1 MQEFINFAGIEV
13 APISNSWAQDERSGE
28 ICSLPGSAALPC
40 TGSVPPFSS
49 GPFPV
54 PQFPHL
60 QVWTS
65 KLLCVIFKGRSKP
78 KEGWREWKGKS
89 FQY

>member
-1 MQEFINFAGIEV
+1 MQEFINFARIE
-13 APISNSWAQDERSGE
+13 AASLCNSWAQDGESGE
-28 ICSLPGSAALPC
+28 IGSLPGSAALSC
-40 TGSVPPFSS
+40 TDTVPPFSS

-54 PQFPHL
+54 PQFPHP
-60 QVWTS
+60 QVWAS
-65 KLLCVIFKGRSKP
+65 KLLCVILKGRSKP